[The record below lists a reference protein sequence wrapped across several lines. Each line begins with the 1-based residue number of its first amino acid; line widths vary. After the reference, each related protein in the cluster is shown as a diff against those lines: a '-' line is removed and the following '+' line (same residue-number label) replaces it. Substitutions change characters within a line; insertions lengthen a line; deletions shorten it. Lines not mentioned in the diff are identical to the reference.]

1 MERTECVC
9 PGEAARGEGKVEDI
23 SEKRVSME
31 QSLRKWWV
39 EHVSL
44 EKEGDSSSSD
54 IGEKEATVVRTV
66 IF

>member
-9 PGEAARGEGKVEDI
+9 SGEGKVEDI
-23 SEKRVSME
+23 FEKRVSME

-44 EKEGDSSSSD
+44 EKEGDSSSFD